1 MEAVAEEKAKLERM
15 SAALALFYFS
25 VASNAYPP
33 NMLCHRTQSLF
44 PPSPCFILFFC
55 SMPDS
60 HLSCPFRITS
70 EKQEKKKDILD
81 GNVRSE
87 ILEGKKR
94 RGNYNN
100 NAPF

>member
-1 MEAVAEEKAKLERM
+1 MKVKKYYLSKKKKEKRAQYSPPCVKMEAVAEEKAKLERM

-60 HLSCPFRITS
+60 HLSF
-70 EKQEKKKDILD
+70 L
-81 GNVRSE
+81 V
-87 ILEGKKR
+87 
-94 RGNYNN
+94 
-100 NAPF
+100 